1 MQPIFTA
8 HISILIV
15 GLFRA
20 FVRSGPSVVSLACAH
35 CGLSLDARAT
45 DGTSGSTFEI
55 HLHPPSLSPFKL
67 VAVLTPDGKLS
78 ILCACLPSVA
88 HQSDQGS
95 GVTDGTSYS
104 PKNSARTQREAR
116 FTGDDW
122 RLIGMTIYEHD
133 QTCGC
138 DPVADYMCVDHIR
151 TVTALR
157 ADRP

>member
-8 HISILIV
+8 RISTLIV

-55 HLHPPSLSPFKL
+55 HLHPPSLSPSKL

-78 ILCACLPSVA
+78 ILCE
-88 HQSDQGS
+88 SDTS
-95 GVTDGTSYS
+95 GVVAFEDSGRSVGTSCS
-104 PKNSARTQREAR
+104 PKNSAKTQREAIY
-116 FTGDDW
+116 TADDW
-122 RLIGMTIYEHD
+122 RTVNLTIYDHA
-133 QTCGC
+133 QACGC
-138 DPVADYMCVDHIR
+138 DPVADYMCSPHRNTI
-151 TVTALR
+151 T
-157 ADRP
+157 DRR

>member
-8 HISILIV
+8 RISTLIV

-45 DGTSGSTFEI
+45 DGTSGSTFEM
-55 HLHPPSLSPFKL
+55 HLHPPSLSPSKL

-88 HQSDQGS
+88 HRSDQGS
-95 GVTDGTSYS
+95 GVIDGICSS
-104 PKNSARTQREAR
+104 PKNSAKTQREAR

-122 RLIGMTIYEHD
+122 RSIDLSIYDHA
-133 QTCGC
+133 QACGC
-138 DPVADYMCVDHIR
+138 DPVADYMCSRHIDAI
-151 TVTALR
+151 TTLR
-157 ADRP
+157 ADR

>member
-8 HISILIV
+8 RISTLIV

-55 HLHPPSLSPFKL
+55 HLHPPSLSPSKL

-88 HQSDQGS
+88 HRSDQGS
-95 GVTDGTSYS
+95 GVIDGICSS
-104 PKNSARTQREAR
+104 PKNSAKTQREAIY
-116 FTGDDW
+116 TADDW
-122 RLIGMTIYEHD
+122 RTVNLTIYDHA
-133 QTCGC
+133 QACGC
-138 DPVADYMCVDHIR
+138 DPVADYMCSPHRNTI
-151 TVTALR
+151 T
-157 ADRP
+157 DRR